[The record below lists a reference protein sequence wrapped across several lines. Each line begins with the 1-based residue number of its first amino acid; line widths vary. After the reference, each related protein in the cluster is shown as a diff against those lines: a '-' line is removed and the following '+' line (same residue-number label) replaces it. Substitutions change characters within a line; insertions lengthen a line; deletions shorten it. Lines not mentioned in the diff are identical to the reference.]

1 MVIIM
6 DKLTQS
12 HNQIKEAKES
22 LRGTRLLIG
31 ILYYKSQ
38 IKIIEAKAFK
48 LEQGVKK

>member
-12 HNQIKEAKES
+12 HNQIKEAK
-22 LRGTRLLIG
+22 
-31 ILYYKSQ
+31 
-38 IKIIEAKAFK
+38 AFK